1 LRNQREIREIR
12 DPDAPPRRWPRY
24 VLAALLGA
32 AIGIPIDRSWLR
44 GDALLTQA
52 EAPATE
58 PAGPPPEPA
67 EPEPARVAVLAG
79 LTAAAI
85 PDRAIAHGLYPLTGP
100 GRRPHE
106 TLPLVSFACP
116 AGKDC
121 AVVLRTVDEQVSA
134 AGYTMIAPAGG
145 DQPER
150 PLFRALAKDGRPALA
165 LRAFPTGPRLT
176 VVLEQLGR
184 EPSLLDALLALDP
197 HVTYAVLPN
206 VADAGRTARRLI
218 DSGRE
223 VIADLP
229 LEPTDPHTMDGP
241 DFLTAGMPAERIQAA
256 LDAHFAQVPGVVG
269 AGAHL
274 GDKFAT
280 AREPLTA
287 MLESLK
293 SRGFFF
299 FDDLDGPT
307 SLSQA
312 TARVVGVRS
321 VRATHRIDDE
331 GEALAARLRAVEA
344 ALVLDGHAV
353 VVLTP
358 RPGTLVALRPWLDGL
373 RQRRIHLLR
382 LSEVAL

>member
-1 LRNQREIREIR
+1 MA
-12 DPDAPPRRWPRY
+12 APPSPC
-24 VLAALLGA
+24 
-32 AIGIPIDRSWLR
+32 
-44 GDALLTQA
+44 
-52 EAPATE
+52 APS
-58 PAGPPPEPA
+58 PP
-67 EPEPARVAVLAG
+67 
-79 LTAAAI
+79 
-85 PDRAIAHGLYPLTGP
+85 
-100 GRRPHE
+100 
-106 TLPLVSFACP
+106 
-116 AGKDC
+116 
-121 AVVLRTVDEQVSA
+121 
-134 AGYTMIAPAGG
+134 
-145 DQPER
+145 
-150 PLFRALAKDGRPALA
+150 
-165 LRAFPTGPRLT
+165 GPRLT